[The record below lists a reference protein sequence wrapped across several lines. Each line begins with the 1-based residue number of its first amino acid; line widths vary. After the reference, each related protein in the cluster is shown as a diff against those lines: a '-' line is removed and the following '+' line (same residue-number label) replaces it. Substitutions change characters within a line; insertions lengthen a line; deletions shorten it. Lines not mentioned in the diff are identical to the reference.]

1 MRGEAPKRIRE
12 RHGTHEFGKLGA
24 DRRSTRSPAARL
36 PGPESAEAL
45 PVPANHGL
53 GPNDM
58 ERLAPPSPLVGEPQ
72 PEETVEAPEL
82 RSLRTAAKQDEL
94 LPQRQVLEREVSAG
108 SERRTQRAQQ
118 RWDEEAALS
127 DRADSLPVLTH
138 STVQGENGHVGM
150 YHCGDWM
157 RSGRQ
162 AEHSVHSS
170 GRRQSRT
177 TETHQDGS
185 RSVSDLLPCSP
196 TGPCGDRSGRAF
208 AVGERASGRVSAIE

>member
-1 MRGEAPKRIRE
+1 MVDPPAHGVTSRSRKRGS
-12 RHGTHEFGKLGA
+12 LA
-24 DRRSTRSPAARL
+24 DAS
-36 PGPESAEAL
+36 ESRAE
-45 PVPANHGL
+45 
-53 GPNDM
+53 
-58 ERLAPPSPLVGEPQ
+58 
-72 PEETVEAPEL
+72 
-82 RSLRTAAKQDEL
+82 KQDEL
-94 LPQRQVLEREVSAG
+94 LPQRQIFEREVSAG

-170 GRRQSRT
+170 GGRQSRT

-185 RSVSDLLPCSP
+185 KRFGPSSLLAHRPMW
-196 TGPCGDRSGRAF
+196 
-208 AVGERASGRVSAIE
+208 